1 MGKENSFF
9 LLCSWQDKKTS
20 FSISL
25 LSSKL
30 TIYLISIYKHYAINI
45 ADPSSMQ
52 DACHMNF
59 IKDHALCGSV
69 VEHQSTESEDISKS
83 LLMVCHK
90 ISFEFVNQQI

>member
-1 MGKENSFF
+1 MTRQKNLF
-9 LLCSWQDKKTS
+9 LSLFTELETYLINL
-20 FSISL
+20 IS
-25 LSSKL
+25 
-30 TIYLISIYKHYAINI
+30 LISIYKHYAINI

-69 VEHQSTESEDISKS
+69 VEHQSTESEDISKI

-90 ISFEFVNQQI
+90 ISFEFVN

>member
-1 MGKENSFF
+1 MTRQKNLF
-9 LLCSWQDKKTS
+9 LSLFTELETYLINL
-20 FSISL
+20 IS
-25 LSSKL
+25 
-30 TIYLISIYKHYAINI
+30 LISIYKHYAINI

-69 VEHQSTESEDISKS
+69 VEHQSTESEDISKI